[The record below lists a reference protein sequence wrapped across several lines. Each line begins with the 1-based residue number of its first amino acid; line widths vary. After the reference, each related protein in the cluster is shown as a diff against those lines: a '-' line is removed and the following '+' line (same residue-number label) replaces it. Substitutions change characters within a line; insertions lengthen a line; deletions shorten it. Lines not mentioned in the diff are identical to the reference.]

1 MAEWRGFGD
10 FLGTGRIADRLRVFR
25 SFKEAK
31 VYARSLKLKNVS
43 DWYKL
48 SKKRILS
55 KDIPLNA
62 ERVYK
67 NKGWKGWGDF
77 LGTGTIATK
86 FRNFLPFKKARTYV
100 RSLKLKS
107 GKEFIK
113 LARLE
118 KLPKNIPFHPH
129 RVYKNKGWTSFGD
142 FLGKEL
148 FIPYKLRKYRPFI
161 KARKHVHSLKLKNHK
176 EWYKFYKSRKLPKDI
191 PLDAAKFY
199 KNKGWKGWGDFLGTG
214 YIASKLRNYCSFAKA
229 KAYVHRLKLKS
240 SREFNEYKKTGK
252 LPKDISTSPASTYKN
267 KGWKGWEN
275 FLGTG

>member
-1 MAEWRGFGD
+1 MEVTDYSEWIIED
-10 FLGTGRIADRLRVFR
+10 LK

-100 RSLKLKS
+100 RSLKLKI
-107 GKEFIK
+107 FIWK
-113 LARLE
+113 RL
-118 KLPKNIPFHPH
+118 
-129 RVYKNKGWTSFGD
+129 
-142 FLGKEL
+142 
-148 FIPYKLRKYRPFI
+148 
-161 KARKHVHSLKLKNHK
+161 
-176 EWYKFYKSRKLPKDI
+176 
-191 PLDAAKFY
+191 
-199 KNKGWKGWGDFLGTG
+199 
-214 YIASKLRNYCSFAKA
+214 
-229 KAYVHRLKLKS
+229 
-240 SREFNEYKKTGK
+240 
-252 LPKDISTSPASTYKN
+252 
-267 KGWKGWEN
+267 
-275 FLGTG
+275 